1 MTAVAIA
8 KSAQQ
13 TSLLRYARSWGLWLV
28 LLAGP
33 IGARFMIARDN
44 GDGIQIAVG
53 RHLPV
58 MTSAVLGVSLGIV
71 VTTLLLPL
79 GYIYLRSNT
88 TRRQPWQVEE
98 VTPASRMAIMLGRFA
113 ADIIL
118 LGGMLITLTLAG
130 WFLGWFIITGP
141 YNLWHITLS
150 LWVVAAPALM
160 GLAAIRLL
168 FDAVPLLRRGWGDF
182 LYFVLW
188 MASIAM
194 PATVIDQPS
203 SFVSNLYDF
212 PGFIRPLAAGGS
224 EEEMAVSIGA
234 TDIEPGRV
242 PLDVMKGLNAPGY
255 MASRGA
261 WAVISVLLVLFA
273 GLIYRPHKSLAKA
286 GRIGFFAK
294 LIDSGPPPAVNRLAN
309 PAPRARLAWLNLIA
323 AEARLIG
330 AGRVFSILASGIAL
344 CGAFGD
350 FRHMGGPAGLLL
362 LIFGLTAH
370 AGRSEARGL
379 LTLTQ
384 TSAMSPVKRRL
395 AFVAAGLC
403 WSLGLALP
411 AALVHWSIAPLVL
424 AAMTGGGAALIAI
437 LLAMISGSAFAP
449 RIILLIGW
457 YGYLSS

>member
-141 YNLWHITLS
+141 YNLSHITLS
-150 LWVVAAPALM
+150 LWVVAAPALI
-160 GLAAIRLL
+160 GLAAIRIL

-188 MASIAM
+188 MVSIAM
-194 PATVIDQPS
+194 PAVVIDQPS

-224 EEEMAVSIGA
+224 EEDMEVSIGA
-234 TDIEPGRV
+234 TKLEPGRV
-242 PLDVMKGLNAPGY
+242 SLEVMKGLNAPGY

-273 GLIYRPHKSLAKA
+273 GLIYRPHKSSAKA

-294 LIDSGPPPAVNRLAN
+294 LIYSGPPPAVNRLAN
-309 PAPRARLAWLNLIA
+309 PAPKARLAWLSLTA

-350 FRHMGGPAGLLL
+350 FRHTGGPAGLLL
-362 LIFGLTAH
+362 L
-370 AGRSEARGL
+370 
-379 LTLTQ
+379 
-384 TSAMSPVKRRL
+384 
-395 AFVAAGLC
+395 
-403 WSLGLALP
+403 
-411 AALVHWSIAPLVL
+411 
-424 AAMTGGGAALIAI
+424 
-437 LLAMISGSAFAP
+437 
-449 RIILLIGW
+449 
-457 YGYLSS
+457 